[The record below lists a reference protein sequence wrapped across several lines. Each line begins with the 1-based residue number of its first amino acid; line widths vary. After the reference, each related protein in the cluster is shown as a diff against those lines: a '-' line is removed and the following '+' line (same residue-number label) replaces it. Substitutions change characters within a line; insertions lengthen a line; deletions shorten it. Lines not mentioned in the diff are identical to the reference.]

1 LEFVIGQAQTNV
13 DGLIDPGV
21 AFWAVCIAQSFRLN
35 LLACVFARIPLVL
48 AAWFAGR
55 ESQRSWMSVTARFG
69 VAVKI
74 RLKRFG
80 RKNRAFWRINAI
92 DSRSPRDGKVL
103 EELGFYDPL
112 SQDPATAVVVNKARV
127 AHWMERGALPSPSV
141 AGLLKR
147 ATDSADAA
155 AALAQ
160 GRADA
165 KVKAQALAQAQLEAQ
180 SRAQSQPPAKAKPKG
195 RPAHKQEKAA
205 GAVEVQTSS
214 PAQPE
219 AAAADAAAPA
229 AAAASTEPPAAAL

>member
-1 LEFVIGQAQTNV
+1 
-13 DGLIDPGV
+13 
-21 AFWAVCIAQSFRLN
+21 
-35 LLACVFARIPLVL
+35 
-48 AAWFAGR
+48 
-55 ESQRSWMSVTARFG
+55 M
-69 VAVKI
+69 AVKI

-127 AHWMERGALPSPSV
+127 THWIQRGALPSPSV

-180 SRAQSQPPAKAKPKG
+180 ARAQSQPPVKAKPKG
-195 RPAHKQEKAA
+195 RPAHKQEKSAD
-205 GAVEVQTSS
+205 AVEGPTAS

-219 AAAADAAAPA
+219 NATTDAAATAVPAVPA
-229 AAAASTEPPAAAL
+229 APEVAAASSEPPASTL

>member
-1 LEFVIGQAQTNV
+1 
-13 DGLIDPGV
+13 
-21 AFWAVCIAQSFRLN
+21 
-35 LLACVFARIPLVL
+35 
-48 AAWFAGR
+48 
-55 ESQRSWMSVTARFG
+55 M
-69 VAVKI
+69 AVKI

-103 EELGFYDPL
+103 EELGFYDPI

-127 AHWMERGALPSPSV
+127 EHWIGRGALPSPSV
-141 AGLLKR
+141 ARLLKH

-160 GRADA
+160 LRADA

-180 SRAQSQPPAKAKPKG
+180 ARAQSQPQPPVKAKTKG
-195 RPAHKQEKAA
+195 RPGRKHDEKPVESV
-205 GAVEVQTSS
+205 GEQAVPPTQN

-219 AAAADAAAPA
+219 GAAVVAAPA
-229 AAAASTEPPAAAL
+229 AEVVSTDPPAAAV